1 MRPSPH
7 VSARFAIANATPSTR
22 TTSCYSLPS
31 HLTPVQ
37 DTAGSRWMLHCLP
50 HRRRGQPHSVQI
62 LINPPTAGRDTGQ
75 PVDGLGSQG
84 FSLSVR
90 LRLSNLFSSRSE
102 IHSKKIREKNVC
114 KVAKLTSDNDNDNCK
129 VAMQTVLNNHWLIIY
144 RFIKI

>member
-1 MRPSPH
+1 
-7 VSARFAIANATPSTR
+7 
-22 TTSCYSLPS
+22 
-31 HLTPVQ
+31 
-37 DTAGSRWMLHCLP
+37 MLHCLP

-102 IHSKKIREKNVC
+102 IHSKKIGEDQIKLNENVC
-114 KVAKLTSDNDNDNCK
+114 KGVKLTSDKDNDNCK